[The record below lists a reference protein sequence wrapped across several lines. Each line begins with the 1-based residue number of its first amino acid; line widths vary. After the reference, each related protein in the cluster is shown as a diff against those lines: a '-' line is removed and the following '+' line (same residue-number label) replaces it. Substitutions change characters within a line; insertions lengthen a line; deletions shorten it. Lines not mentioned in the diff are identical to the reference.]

1 MYDIAIPFIA
11 RFEGLEL
18 SPYFCPAF
26 KLTIGYGELIKD
38 NGKYGTVYGSRIIN
52 IADNLKKEYGTKN
65 RKGLNQAL
73 KNVFGDVLTIG
84 DAQGMMKHHLE
95 YKWRQIANHLPT
107 GLTNNQC
114 AAIISLV
121 YNIGVTAF
129 LNSTVLKRIK
139 TGDMQGASNAF
150 LLFNK
155 ARVNGVLTELKGL
168 TNRRKA
174 ERELFLK

>member
-11 RFEGLEL
+11 QYEGLEL
-18 SPYFCPAF
+18 SPYYCPAF
-26 KLTIGYGELIKD
+26 KLTIGYGELIRE
-38 NGKYGTVYGSRIIN
+38 NGKYGTVYGSRIIKVG
-52 IADNLKKEYGTKN
+52 DNLHKEYGKN
-65 RKGLNQAL
+65 RTGLNQAL
-73 KNVFGDVLTIG
+73 KNVFGNIITIG

-129 LNSTVLKRIK
+129 LNSTVFKRVNA
-139 TGDMQGASNAF
+139 GDMQGAGNAF
-150 LLFNK
+150 LRFNL
-155 ARVNGVLTELKGL
+155 ARIDGVLKPLSGL
-168 TNRRKA
+168 TRRRKE

>member
-11 RFEGLEL
+11 GFEGLEL

-38 NGKYGTVYGSRIIN
+38 TGKYGTVYGSRIIN

-73 KNVFGDVLTIG
+73 KDVFGDVLSVG
-84 DAQGMMKHHLE
+84 DAQGLFKNHLE
-95 YKWRQIANHLPT
+95 YKWRQIASHLPT
-107 GLTNNQC
+107 GLTNSQC

-121 YNIGVTAF
+121 YNIGATAF
-129 LNSTVLKRIK
+129 LNSTVLKRIQA
-139 TGDMQGASNAF
+139 GDIQGAGNAF
-150 LLFNK
+150 LMFNK